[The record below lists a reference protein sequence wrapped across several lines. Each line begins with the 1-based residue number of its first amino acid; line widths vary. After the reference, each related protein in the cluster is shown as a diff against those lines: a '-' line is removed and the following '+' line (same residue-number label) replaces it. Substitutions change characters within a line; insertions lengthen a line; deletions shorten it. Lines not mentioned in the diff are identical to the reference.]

1 MGKYDF
7 FLPRAGPRSVVE
19 PTGQPRT
26 ETLSSLRDGPTFDE
40 ILAGTLPAGLVRIGE
55 EAKASLKK
63 MEVELSPHDLD
74 LIGRGIDRLVE
85 AGGRKSV
92 LVGDKAVYTV
102 DTESR
107 TVTDAQ
113 SRAVTGGEL
122 FVDIDSL
129 VLLDGG

>member
-1 MGKYDF
+1 MGKYEF

-19 PTGQPRT
+19 PTGEPRK
-26 ETLSSLRDGPTFDE
+26 EALSSIRDGPTFEE

-55 EAKASLKK
+55 EAQASLKE
-63 MEVELSPHDLD
+63 MEVELTPQDLD
-74 LIGRGIDRLVE
+74 LIGRGIDKLVE

-92 LVGDKAVYTV
+92 LVGEKAVYSV
-102 DTESR
+102 DTDSR
-107 TVTDAQ
+107 TVTNAK
-113 SRAVTGGEL
+113 SRGVAGGEL